1 MEDTSWM
8 EKDIVECTPTI
19 PFSSTTNV
27 GMASF
32 VDPHKVVAR
41 RHAFLIL
48 GNVQNDGVLE
58 VRIESFGHA

>member
-8 EKDIVECTPTI
+8 EKDIVECTPTV

-32 VDPHKVVAR
+32 VDPHKVVA
-41 RHAFLIL
+41 
-48 GNVQNDGVLE
+48 
-58 VRIESFGHA
+58 